1 MLLPK
6 GRQSASSYLA
16 ELENQNVAGENQ
28 RKKRKRKIEVISNTH
43 TQFHLLLNFVRLLLV
58 TQM

>member
-1 MLLPK
+1 MFAFAK
-6 GRQSASSYLA
+6 GRRSASCAGMVRKA
-16 ELENQNVAGENQ
+16 ERAGENQ
-28 RKKRKRKIEVISNTH
+28 RKKQKKKLRLSLTY